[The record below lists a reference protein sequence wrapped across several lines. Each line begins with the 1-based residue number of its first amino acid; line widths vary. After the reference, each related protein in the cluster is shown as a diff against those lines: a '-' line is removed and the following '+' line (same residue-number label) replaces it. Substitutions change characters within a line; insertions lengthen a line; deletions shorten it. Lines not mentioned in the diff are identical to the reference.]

1 MQCCAA
7 RPGSRK
13 RDQRGPPKS
22 PSQVRAEQAGGYQ
35 VSAHHDF
42 KPQRRAGGKAPATTR
57 HAPPAG
63 ARAVRF
69 DSDSDSDDEF
79 HSADEDFVPAGGSV
93 GGLMSQKKGERNAGQ
108 GAAAELVDYGIG
120 RAGQCVI
127 GGRWVDSGPTINDTE
142 GFRVTK
148 DTVWD
153 QPDPRE
159 VNPLTEEEA
168 ADGAMLAKRVGE
180 QLYRSL
186 PADLQLAFVRD
197 VYRNYE
203 GCGWTHDEAIPN
215 AVEVMRN
222 AAKWRAEIDAE
233 NLFRSPDLP
242 REDLFRQYG
251 QHAFSGQDKWG
262 HPRIW
267 ATVTGWPPIKQEIV
281 DNFTQEEV
289 MKMHTKRFLEFQDK
303 KRKISQEL
311 QRTVILCVLLN
322 TLYL

>member
-1 MQCCAA
+1 MRCCAA
-7 RPGSRK
+7 RPGSGK
-13 RDQRGPPKS
+13 RGRGGPPKS

-42 KPQRRAGGKAPATTR
+42 KPKAQRRAGGKPPSTTR
-57 HAPPAG
+57 HAPA
-63 ARAVRF
+63 AVRAVRF

-93 GGLMSQKKGERNAGQ
+93 GGPVPQKRGGERNAGK
-108 GAAAELVDYGIG
+108 GASAGLVDYGVG

-127 GGRWVDSGPTINDTE
+127 GGRWVDAGPTINATE
-142 GFRVTK
+142 GYRVTK

-159 VNPLTEEEA
+159 VNPLTEDEA
-168 ADGAMLAKRVGE
+168 ADGAMLAERVGE

-203 GCGWTHDEAIPN
+203 GCGWKQEEAIPN

-222 AAKWRAEIDAE
+222 AARWRAEIDAE
-233 NLFRSPDLP
+233 NLFNTPDLP
-242 REDLFRQYG
+242 REDLFRRYG

-303 KRKISQEL
+303 KRRISQEL
-311 QRTVILCVLLN
+311 QRTVILCVPPT
-322 TLYL
+322 TL